1 MSLPAVLI
9 VFLFGVL
16 IGIGVTALYADR
28 RDLARRLSDLEAAN
42 RKLMDANR
50 KHLPLNTMEDLE
62 HAKAAWI
69 LAAQEIEDKRLI
81 MENLGAWLDLARQNK
96 RAGE

>member
-1 MSLPAVLI
+1 
-9 VFLFGVL
+9 
-16 IGIGVTALYADR
+16 
-28 RDLARRLSDLEAAN
+28 
-42 RKLMDANR
+42 
-50 KHLPLNTMEDLE
+50 
-62 HAKAAWI
+62 